1 MYAATAEVAGARSP
15 VSAPADAAATPATS
29 LVSSVLDE
37 YGAITRAALLPY
49 LEQGEPR
56 RYLYGPAADYPRRSG
71 RMLRSS
77 LLIAS
82 ARAFGADLHSAL
94 NTAVALE
101 LIHNAFLVHDD
112 VEDEGLE
119 RRGRPTL
126 NVLYGTPIAV
136 NAGDALAILSLRP
149 LLDNRVTLGPRLAL
163 RLLEEVERT
172 VRESIEGQALELGWR
187 NDNALGLRDEDYLRL
202 VLRKTCSYTTIFPLR
217 AGALIGTRDGLDLD
231 VLTRFGFFLG
241 AAFQIQDDLLNL
253 VGDHARYGKE
263 LDGDI
268 WEGKRSL
275 MMIRL
280 FQCATPPEL
289 ERLASALRAP
299 RAGRSAEQVAWIR
312 DRMTAYDCFEYARQV
327 AHGLAGAA
335 RHEFERC
342 FVRLPDTRD
351 KRFLQDLARWVLA
364 RD

>member
-1 MYAATAEVAGARSP
+1 MYDAVQGAAGSEPQV
-15 VSAPADAAATPATS
+15 S
-29 LVSSVLDE
+29 LVNRVLDE
-37 YGAITRAALLPY
+37 YGAITRAALMPL

-56 RYLYGPAADYPRRSG
+56 RYLYDPAADYPRRSG

-77 LLIAS
+77 LLIAA
-82 ARAFGADLHSAL
+82 ARAFGADVSLAL
-94 NTAVALE
+94 NSAVAIE

-119 RRGRPTL
+119 RRGRPSL
-126 NVLYGTPIAV
+126 NVLHGMPVAV
-136 NAGDALAILSLRP
+136 NAGDALSILSLRP
-149 LLDNRVTLGPRLAL
+149 LLDNRMVLGPRLAL

-187 NDNALGLRDEDYLRL
+187 NDNALGLRDEDYLQL

-217 AGALIGTRDGLDLD
+217 AGALIGTRDGTDLD
-231 VLTRFGFFLG
+231 RLTRFGFFLG

-253 VGDHARYGKE
+253 VGDHQSYGKE

-275 MMIRL
+275 MMIQL
-280 FQCATPPEL
+280 FQRATPAEL
-289 ERLASALRAP
+289 EELAAALRAP
-299 RAGRSAEQVAWIR
+299 RSGRSAEQVAWIR
-312 DRMTAYDCFEYARQV
+312 ERMLAYGCIGYAQQV
-327 AHGLAGAA
+327 AHALAGAA
-335 RHEFERC
+335 RHEFTLC
-342 FVRLPDTRD
+342 FGGLPDSRD
-351 KRFLQDLARWVLA
+351 KRFIEDLVRWVIA

>member
-1 MYAATAEVAGARSP
+1 MYESVQGAVPSEP
-15 VSAPADAAATPATS
+15 QAS
-29 LVSSVLDE
+29 LVNRVLDE
-37 YGAITRAALLPY
+37 YGAITRAALNPL

-56 RYLYGPAADYPRRSG
+56 RYLYDPVADYPRRSG
-71 RMLRSS
+71 RMLRSG

-82 ARAFGADLHSAL
+82 ARAFGADLSSAV

-119 RRGRPTL
+119 RRGRPSL
-126 NVLYGTPIAV
+126 NVLHGTPVAV
-136 NAGDALAILSLRP
+136 NAGDALSILSLRP
-149 LLDNRVTLGPRLAL
+149 LLDNRMTLGPRLAL
-163 RLLEEVERT
+163 RILEEVERT

-187 NDNALGLRDEDYLRL
+187 NDNSLGLRDEDYLQM

-217 AGALIGTRDGLDLD
+217 AGALIGTRDGMDLD
-231 VLTRFGFFLG
+231 RLTRFGFFLG

-253 VGDHARYGKE
+253 VGDHASYGKE
-263 LDGDI
+263 LAGDL

-280 FQCATPPEL
+280 FQRATPEEL
-289 ERLASALRAP
+289 EALAGALRAP
-299 RAGRSAEQVAWIR
+299 RAGRSAEQVAWMM
-312 DRMTAYDCFEYARQV
+312 DRLVAYDCIDYARQV
-327 AHGLAGAA
+327 AHALAGAA
-335 RHEFERC
+335 RHEFTQC
-342 FVRLPDTRD
+342 FGALPDSRD
-351 KRFLQDLARWVLA
+351 KRFIEDLVRWVIA

>member
-1 MYAATAEVAGARSP
+1 MYETVQGAAPNEP
-15 VSAPADAAATPATS
+15 QLS
-29 LVSSVLDE
+29 LVNRVLDE
-37 YGAITRAALLPY
+37 YGAITRSALIPL
-49 LEQGEPR
+49 LDQGEPR
-56 RYLYGPAADYPRRSG
+56 RYLYDPAADYPRRSG

-82 ARAFGADLHSAL
+82 ARAFGADVSLAL

-119 RRGRPTL
+119 RRGRPSL
-126 NVLYGTPIAV
+126 NVLYGTPVAV
-136 NAGDALAILSLRP
+136 NAGDALSILSLRP
-149 LLDNRVTLGPRLAL
+149 LLDNRLVLGPRLAL
-163 RLLEEVERT
+163 RILEEVERT

-187 NDNALGLRDEDYLRL
+187 NDNSLGLRDEDYLQM

-217 AGALIGTRDGLDLD
+217 AGAIIGTRDGVDLSG
-231 VLTRFGFFLG
+231 LTRFGFFLG

-253 VGDHARYGKE
+253 VGDHERYGKE
-263 LDGDI
+263 LAGDL

-275 MMIRL
+275 MLIRL
-280 FQCATPPEL
+280 FQ
-289 ERLASALRAP
+289 LASPEELKELSEALRAS
-299 RAGRSAEQVAWIR
+299 RSGRSAEQVAWIWER
-312 DRMTAYDCFEYARQV
+312 LVAHGCIDYARQV
-327 AHGLAGAA
+327 AHALAGAA

-342 FVRLPDTRD
+342 FGGLPDSRD
-351 KRFLQDLARWVLA
+351 RRFIEDLVRWVIA

>member
-1 MYAATAEVAGARSP
+1 MYESVQGAVP
-15 VSAPADAAATPATS
+15 GEPQAS
-29 LVSSVLDE
+29 LVNRVLDE
-37 YGAITRAALLPY
+37 YGAITRAALSPL

-56 RYLYGPAADYPRRSG
+56 RYLYDPVADYPRRSG

-82 ARAFGADLHSAL
+82 ARAFGADVSSAV

-101 LIHNAFLVHDD
+101 LLHNAFLVHDD

-119 RRGRPTL
+119 RRGRPSL
-126 NVLYGTPIAV
+126 NVLHGTPVAV
-136 NAGDALAILSLRP
+136 NAGDALSILSLRP
-149 LLDNRVTLGPRLAL
+149 LLDNRLTLGPRLAL
-163 RLLEEVERT
+163 RILEEVERT

-187 NDNALGLRDEDYLRL
+187 NDNSLGLRDEDYLQM

-217 AGALIGTRDGLDLD
+217 AGALIGTRDGMDLD
-231 VLTRFGFFLG
+231 RLTRFGFFLG

-253 VGDHARYGKE
+253 VGDHASYGKE
-263 LDGDI
+263 LAGDL

-280 FQCATPPEL
+280 FQRATPDEL
-289 ERLASALRAP
+289 ETLADALRAP
-299 RAGRSAEQVAWIR
+299 RAGRSAEQVAWMR
-312 DRMTAYDCFEYARQV
+312 ERMTAYDCIDYARQV
-327 AHGLAGAA
+327 AHALAGAA
-335 RHEFERC
+335 RHEFTQC
-342 FVRLPDTRD
+342 FGSLPDSRD
-351 KRFLQDLARWVLA
+351 KRFIEDLVRWVIA